1 MTEPTQPPI
10 TIQEFDNLLAMRDVL
25 MLEKQTQRDQV
36 IPDEVKAE
44 LDAIDAEF
52 YEKEELLAAKIAAA
66 EEALKAQAVAA
77 GATIEGQYHN
87 FQYNKGGF
95 TVKADDVL
103 RVADRWEKTQPE
115 LAAELRSILTKK
127 KSFASR
133 QPRRGG

>member
-1 MTEPTQPPI
+1 MTKPTQPPI

-52 YEKEELLAAKIAAA
+52 SEKEELLAAKIAAA

-77 GATIEGQYHN
+77 GATIEGQYYN

>member
-1 MTEPTQPPI
+1 MTEPTQTPI

-77 GATIEGQYHN
+77 GATIEGQYYN